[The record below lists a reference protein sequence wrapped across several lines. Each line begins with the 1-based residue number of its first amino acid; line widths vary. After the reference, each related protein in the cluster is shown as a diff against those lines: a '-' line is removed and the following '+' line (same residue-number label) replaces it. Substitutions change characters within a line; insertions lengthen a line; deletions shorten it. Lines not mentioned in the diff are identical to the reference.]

1 MITGIRS
8 KQAGVTFI
16 GLMFFFML
24 AVSAIWI
31 GFKVAPT
38 YYNQRAVQKMLDTL
52 ITEFEDSTDAQI
64 RESFQ
69 KRLDVGFIEEIKAG
83 DLEIDRKHGPLKLT
97 VVLDHE
103 EPLVDAVSIRVKLI
117 AEAVGKK
124 DQSAF

>member
-1 MITGIRS
+1 MIHGIRT
-8 KQAGVTFI
+8 KQAGMTFI
-16 GLMFFFML
+16 GLMFFFMI
-24 AVSAIWI
+24 AVFFIWI

-52 ITEFEDSTDAQI
+52 IAEYEDASDSEIRGSFE
-64 RESFQ
+64 
-69 KRLDVGFIEEIKAG
+69 KRLDVGFIEEIKAS

-103 EPLVDAVSIRVKLI
+103 EPLVDAVSIRVKLT
-117 AEAVGKK
+117 AEAVGTK